1 MTTNFDESYK
11 YCILKWIDWMFYIWL
26 KVRDLFSHRKHFF
39 LRKLWYWSW
48 WHIKKRLGFFFTR
61 KWTQLILKSIL
72 YDLHST
78 FKFTQRRAKLKYA
91 FIGKVAKKARIFFM
105 YCFSVRFEFFQETS
119 IHRKSRGQARIIV
132 MYVYKNSPIFLLFY
146 WFRYRF
152 YRGFFCISINLM
164 LQKTK

>member
-11 YCILKWIDWMFYIWL
+11 YCIIKWIDWMFYIWF
-26 KVRDLFSHRKHFF
+26 KVRDLFSHRKHLFSENYDIG
-39 LRKLWYWSW
+39 LGDISRK
-48 WHIKKRLGFFFTR
+48 GFFFTR

-78 FKFTQRRAKLKYA
+78 FKFTQRRAKFKYA

-132 MYVYKNSPIFLLFY
+132 MYVDKNSPIFLLFY

-152 YRGFFCISINLM
+152 YRVFFAFRSI
-164 LQKTK
+164 

>member
-1 MTTNFDESYK
+1 MIECFTFDLKFETYFLTENIFSQK
-11 YCILKWIDWMFYIWL
+11 TMILVLVTYQEKIR
-26 KVRDLFSHRKHFF
+26 VLFHKEMD
-39 LRKLWYWSW
+39 
-48 WHIKKRLGFFFTR
+48 T
-61 KWTQLILKSIL
+61 SIL

-152 YRGFFCISINLM
+152 YRFFCTSINLM